1 MRVAVL
7 GTGIM
12 GAPMARNLAA
22 AGHEVSA
29 WNRSREKA
37 EPLAEHGVTVAG
49 SVAEAVAG
57 ADVVVTMLADARAVE
72 AVAEEALGAM
82 DGAVLAQMSTIG
94 LARHRRAWPAR
105 ADGGRRVR
113 RRARAPAPGSRPRR
127 ASWSCSPP
135 GRRPSASAST
145 RSSTRSA
152 RRPCG
157 WARRARAQRLKLVL
171 NTWLLGLTEALAEA
185 IALAEGLGVDPR
197 TSSTTIDGA
206 PVGAPY
212 AQLKGPMMI
221 DGEFPPAFPLALAAK
236 DARLA
241 LEAAEAAGLR
251 LGALAAVGEQM
262 QRAVEAGHGERGHG
276 GDDPRQP
283 SRLSPWRAR

>member
-12 GAPMARNLAA
+12 GAPMARNLRA
-22 AGHEVSA
+22 AGHEVRA
-29 WNRSREKA
+29 WNRSPAKA
-37 EPLAEHGVTVAG
+37 EPLSEDGVTVAA

-57 ADVVVTMLADARAVE
+57 ADVVVTMLADAPAVE

-82 DGAVLAQMSTIG
+82 DGAVLAPDEHD
-94 LARHRRAWPAR
+94 RHRRHR
-105 ADGGRRVR
+105 APGAPRRSGRRRVR
-113 RRARAPAPGSRPRR
+113 RRPRVGHPAAGRGGQ
-127 ASWSCSPP
+127 AASCSPLAP
-135 GRRPSASAST
+135 RRCVSAST

-157 WARRARAQRLKLVL
+157 WARRAPAQRLKLVL

-197 TSSTTIDGA
+197 TFLATIDGA

-221 DGEFPPAFPLALAAK
+221 DGEFPPAFPLELAAK
-236 DARLA
+236 DAGLA

-251 LGALAAVGEQM
+251 LRRARGGRRADAPRGRGGA
-262 QRAVEAGHGERGHG
+262 RRRGHG

-283 SRLSPWRAR
+283 PRVTPWRAR